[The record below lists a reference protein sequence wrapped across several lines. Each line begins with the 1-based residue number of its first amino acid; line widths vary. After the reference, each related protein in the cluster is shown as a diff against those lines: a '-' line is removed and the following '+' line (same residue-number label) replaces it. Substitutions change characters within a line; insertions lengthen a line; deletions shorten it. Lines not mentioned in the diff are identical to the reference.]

1 MAWELFH
8 NSFADNQ
15 KETLDGIQA
24 AFFRNVRNI
33 SPLNLNGTVILFRAL
48 GEPEA
53 ATRMIAHYVCTH
65 SDNREM
71 LDLSF
76 DSFVSDVRDPE
87 VIAAFA
93 EALASLRYQRKPEE
107 ILLSIKGGWNDKD
120 LAAVASL
127 HEDDYYNLFKNNSGD
142 RLYQLVS
149 SALFFDRIVNASA
162 SQKEISNRARRALI
176 RIGFESP
183 INARRVRKYGIRIPK
198 AEDAEA

>member
-1 MAWELFH
+1 M
-8 NSFADNQ
+8 
-15 KETLDGIQA
+15 G
-24 AFFRNVRNI
+24 
-33 SPLNLNGTVILFRAL
+33 
-48 GEPEA
+48 
-53 ATRMIAHYVCTH
+53 
-65 SDNREM
+65 
-71 LDLSF
+71 
-76 DSFVSDVRDPE
+76 
-87 VIAAFA
+87 
-93 EALASLRYQRKPEE
+93 
-107 ILLSIKGGWNDKD
+107 KGGWNDKD